1 MDEGGTDR
9 LVPRTP
15 IQRRAQSRCDAVLVA
30 ARELLEEKGLSGFSI
45 PALASRLG
53 FPRASIY
60 NFFPTPQ
67 AVLNELARLG
77 LAELEER
84 LNQQS
89 LTEPTRD
96 WKKQVSNSMAV
107 VARFYDERPVDGL
120 LILGTT
126 VSDDSY
132 RDISTTYQHLGDIAR
147 RFFDAAGVRIA
158 REPVDV
164 LPLAVALGTTCLRHS
179 MLEHGRI
186 TPEYQQAAVDVMSSY
201 LEPHVK
207 AALERMQQTR

>member
-1 MDEGGTDR
+1 MDDGGAER

-15 IQRRAQSRCDAVLVA
+15 IQRRAQSRCDAVLA
-30 ARELLEEKGLSGFSI
+30 GARELLEEGGLSGFSI
-45 PALASRLG
+45 PALAVRLG

-84 LNQQS
+84 LYQQS
-89 LTEPTRD
+89 ITEPTLD
-96 WKKQVSNSMAV
+96 WKKQISNSMDV

-132 RDISTTYQHLGDIAR
+132 RNISLTYQHLGDIAR
-147 RFFDAAGVRIA
+147 RFFDAAGVHIA

-179 MLEHGRI
+179 MLAHGRI
-186 TPEYQQAAVDVMSSY
+186 TPEYQRAASGVMLNY
-201 LEPHVK
+201 LEPHVQ
-207 AALERMQQTR
+207 AAPRQSRPPR